1 MDPLGLAIF
10 EGLLFFVIFAIT
22 FRALMK
28 MDITPI
34 FQKGAIRD
42 MQFIYIFLAIAL
54 SYLVLKAIMNL
65 VTISITIF
73 S

>member
-22 FRALMK
+22 FRALMRI
-28 MDITPI
+28 DITKA
-34 FQKGAIRD
+34 FQKGYIRE
-42 MQFIYIFLAIAL
+42 MQIVYIFMAIAL

-73 S
+73 G

>member
-1 MDPLGLAIF
+1 MDPFGLAIF
-10 EGLLFFVIFAIT
+10 EGLLFFIIFAIT
-22 FRALMK
+22 FRSLMK

-42 MQFIYIFLAIAL
+42 MQVVYIFIAIAL

>member
-22 FRALMK
+22 FKALMK

-34 FQKGAIRD
+34 FQKGAIRE
-42 MQFIYIFLAIAL
+42 MQIVYIFLAIAL

-65 VTISITIF
+65 VSISITIF

>member
-1 MDPLGLAIF
+1 MDPLGLAIL
-10 EGLLFFVIFAIT
+10 EGLLFFIIFAVT
-22 FRALMK
+22 FKALMNV
-28 MDITPI
+28 DITKA

-42 MQFIYIFLAIAL
+42 IQIIYIFLALAL

-73 S
+73 G